1 MIVLIWINTRPCRHF
16 IYNYYKPYRFKKN
29 WLTHGYA
36 NEDKVKRDLEQ
47 KRLPEKS
54 AKAIQGIHMRHES
67 LADEPSALDME
78 LLKKL
83 YKGNVKPEFF
93 ARC

>member
-1 MIVLIWINTRPCRHF
+1 MKL
-16 IYNYYKPYRFKKN
+16 
-29 WLTHGYA
+29 
-36 NEDKVKRDLEQ
+36 DLEQ

-67 LADEPSALDME
+67 LADEPSILDME